1 MNGYYYIYLE
11 QALMLIQA
19 FMIQNPDV
27 YLKSLQ
33 IMYVVYEIV
42 LLVTTI
48 MMKLLWIM
56 IQQKAMFEILR
67 TVYRPG
73 ICPKSENFMEMHVS
87 EEKGT
92 LYEKCLNQAFNMLN
106 FVHLI

>member
-1 MNGYYYIYLE
+1 
-11 QALMLIQA
+11 MLIQA

-48 MMKLLWIM
+48 MMKSLWIM

-67 TVYRPG
+67 T
-73 ICPKSENFMEMHVS
+73 
-87 EEKGT
+87 
-92 LYEKCLNQAFNMLN
+92 L
-106 FVHLI
+106 